1 MRIANFT
8 VQSKSEHYLE
18 KTSISS
24 EKLNIWTDE
33 KSASEAKETPSVI
46 VDITMS
52 DTDKRTASGN
62 RVSTDTKE
70 NSSKDDILDAK
81 LRLIE
86 SLVYALTGKR
96 IKLKQPSLDPQ
107 EQSSDISGGAVS
119 AVSSGAAGWG
129 VSYDRVESYE
139 EKEQI
144 AYSSS
149 GSVLT
154 ADGRSISFNLDF
166 TMSRSFYEQNS
177 VSFRLGDA
185 ARMDP
190 LVIAY
195 AGKGP
200 QLSNEK
206 VAFDL
211 NGDGNSEKI
220 SFAVNGSGFL
230 ALDRNGDGAIN
241 DGTELFGTKSGN
253 GFADLRAYD
262 EDRNGWIDEADPVF
276 GNLSILTM
284 DEDGNRTMFSLGD
297 AGVGAIYLQETNTPF
312 EFTDGQN
319 SDGMMS
325 ASSIFLRE
333 NGTAGTI
340 HHVDLTV

>member
-1 MRIANFT
+1 
-8 VQSKSEHYLE
+8 
-18 KTSISS
+18 
-24 EKLNIWTDE
+24 
-33 KSASEAKETPSVI
+33 
-46 VDITMS
+46 
-52 DTDKRTASGN
+52 
-62 RVSTDTKE
+62 
-70 NSSKDDILDAK
+70 
-81 LRLIE
+81 
-86 SLVYALTGKR
+86 
-96 IKLKQPSLDPQ
+96 
-107 EQSSDISGGAVS
+107 
-119 AVSSGAAGWG
+119 
-129 VSYDRVESYE
+129 
-139 EKEQI
+139 
-144 AYSSS
+144 
-149 GSVLT
+149 
-154 ADGRSISFNLDF
+154 
-166 TMSRSFYEQNS
+166 
-177 VSFRLGDA
+177 
-185 ARMDP
+185 MDP

-195 AGKGP
+195 GGAGP

-211 NGDGNSEKI
+211 NSDGRAEKI

-230 ALDRNGDGAIN
+230 ALDQNGDGVIN
-241 DGTELFGTKSGN
+241 NGTELFGTKSGN

-276 GNLSILTM
+276 GKLSILTM

-297 AGVGAIYLQETNTPF
+297 AGVGAIYLQETNTQF

>member
-1 MRIANFT
+1 MKIVNFT

-24 EKLNIWTDE
+24 ERLDMWTDE
-33 KSASEAKETPSVI
+33 RSASGEKDTPSVI
-46 VDITMS
+46 VDLTMS
-52 DTDKRTASGN
+52 DAGKKAAAGG
-62 RVSTDTKE
+62 RVGTDTKE
-70 NSSKDDILDAK
+70 SSSKDDILDAK
-81 LRLIE
+81 LRLVE

-96 IKLKQPSLDPQ
+96 IKLKQPSLDTR
-107 EQSSDISGGAVS
+107 EQSSEISGGAAS
-119 AVSSGAAGWG
+119 AVSSGAVGWG
-129 VSYDRVESYE
+129 VSYDRFESYE
-139 EKEQI
+139 EKEQVH
-144 AYSSS
+144 YSSS
-149 GSVLT
+149 GNVLT
-154 ADGRSISFNLDF
+154 ADGRNISFNLDF
-166 TMSRSFYEQNS
+166 AMSRSYYEQNS
-177 VSFRLGDA
+177 VSLRLGDA

-195 AGKGP
+195 ASAGP

-230 ALDRNGDGAIN
+230 ALDKNADDVIN

-262 EDRNGWIDEADPVF
+262 EDKNGWIDEADPVF
-276 GNLSILTM
+276 GKLSILTM
-284 DEDGNRTMFSLGD
+284 DEYGNRTMFSLGD
-297 AGVGAIYLQETNTPF
+297 AGVGAIYLQVTNTQF
-312 EFTDGQN
+312 DFTNGQN
-319 SDGMMS
+319 SDGMMR